1 VTAAVAERPTRA
13 RLSRELRRKSI
24 HVASAFVPLVAGFL
38 ARGQLLTLLLAA
50 VGVALA
56 VEALRRWWRPA
67 RHLFLRLT
75 RTLLRPRERRGLT
88 GATWM
93 AIAYAAAVAIF
104 PQPVYLTAMLYN
116 ALADA
121 AAALVGGRWGRPT
134 LPGGRSWLGSGAF
147 VVVALAAGVLVPGI
161 PLLVAVAGALA
172 AAGIELAGLPPDD
185 NLWLTL
191 GGGAA
196 LWGALL
202 LLG

>member
-1 VTAAVAERPTRA
+1 MSAAPAARRP
-13 RLSRELRRKSI
+13 LLGRELRRKAI
-24 HVASAFVPLVAGFL
+24 HLGSAIVPLTAGFL
-38 ARGQLLTLLLAA
+38 GRGEMLVLLLAA
-50 VGVALA
+50 VAAALL
-56 VEALRRWWRPA
+56 VEGLRRWWRPA
-67 RHLFLRLT
+67 RHAFLRLT

-93 AIAYAAAVAIF
+93 AVAYALAVALF
-104 PQPVYLTAMLYN
+104 PKPVYLAAMLYN

-121 AAALVGGRWGRPT
+121 AAALVGGRWGRPA
-134 LPGGRSWLGSGAF
+134 LPGGRSWLGSATF
-147 VVVALAAGVLVPGI
+147 VAVALAVGLLVPGI
-161 PLLVAVAGALA
+161 PAAAALAGAVA
-172 AAGIELAGLPPDD
+172 AAGLELAGLPPDD

>member
-1 VTAAVAERPTRA
+1 MLR
-13 RLSRELRRKSI
+13 SELRRKAI
-24 HVASAFVPLVAGFL
+24 HIGSALVPLLAGFL
-38 ARGQLLTLLLAA
+38 DRSGTLVLLLAA
-50 VGVALA
+50 LAVALL
-56 VEALRRWWRPA
+56 VEGLRRWWRPGRYA
-67 RHLFLRLT
+67 FLRAT

-93 AIAYAAAVAIF
+93 VIAYTVAVAIF
-104 PQPVYLTAMLYN
+104 PRPVYLAAMLYN

-121 AAALVGGRWGRPT
+121 AAALIGGRWGTPS

-147 VVVALAAGVLVPGI
+147 VAVALAVGVLVPGI
-161 PLLVAVAGALA
+161 PAVAALAGAVA

-196 LWGALL
+196 LWGVLL

>member
-1 VTAAVAERPTRA
+1 MTAAPRRV
-13 RLSRELRRKSI
+13 RLPRELRRKSI
-24 HVASAFVPLVAGFL
+24 HVGSAVVPLVAGFL
-38 ARGQLLTLLLAA
+38 GRGQMLALLLAA
-50 VGVALA
+50 VGVAFL
-56 VEALRRWWRPA
+56 VEGLRRWWRPG
-67 RHLFLRLT
+67 RYHFLRLT

-93 AIAYAAAVAIF
+93 VIAYAAAVAIF
-104 PQPVYLTAMLYN
+104 PKPVYLAAMLYN

-121 AAALVGGRWGRPT
+121 AAALAGGRWGRPV
-134 LPGGRSWLGSGAF
+134 LPGGRSWLGSGVF
-147 VVVALAAGVLVPGI
+147 VAVALAVGWLVPGI
-161 PLLVAVAGALA
+161 PLLAAAAGALA